1 MLILSCL
8 GLVMFI
14 TINLMIA
21 ALFNETQPVKDN
33 ALARLDSNFELI
45 MLIYRVIIAI
55 ISQYCF

>member
-1 MLILSCL
+1 MSILSCL